1 MELID
6 SYLKLN
12 FLPEQNFLMQN
23 KCSHEDLS
31 RWQKNKIF
39 PEASYVTDNV
49 SNITSFFGTFDF
61 NSVEKWYP
69 KGLCDWVCQ
78 IKDANEDLAELKK
91 IFFNRYRRK
100 IIELEL
106 CGLNNHTYKDESK
119 FSALLEDEWQHFLNG
134 TYGVCTKDCS
144 PEQIAVKDITIRII
158 DEITDKQQKK
168 SISGD
173 ERKILIVSVNLLD
186 AVSSSFAPHERER
199 SSRKRC
205 VELVREKYINAT
217 I

>member
-1 MELID
+1 MELIN

-12 FLPEQNFLMQN
+12 FLSEQNFLMQN

-69 KGLCDWVCQ
+69 KGLCEWVCQ
-78 IKDANEDLAELKK
+78 IKDADEDLTELKER
-91 IFFNRYRRK
+91 FFNRYRRK

-106 CGLNNHTYKDESK
+106 CGLNNHTYKDESE
-119 FSALLEDEWQHFLNG
+119 FSVLLED
-134 TYGVCTKDCS
+134 
-144 PEQIAVKDITIRII
+144 
-158 DEITDKQQKK
+158 
-168 SISGD
+168 
-173 ERKILIVSVNLLD
+173 
-186 AVSSSFAPHERER
+186 
-199 SSRKRC
+199 
-205 VELVREKYINAT
+205 
-217 I
+217 